1 MEGEGEPIPKAKYGY
16 SGDQRFDCKPVIVA
30 LVATRAGFPLAYE
43 VMEGNRSDRTT
54 LRDFLDQMEKPYGQA
69 RRVWV
74 MDRGIPT
81 EAVLQEMRNREREV
95 YYLVGTP
102 RSKVQPYEK
111 KWLELPWKKVRE
123 PVEVK
128 RFADHGEWYVLAK
141 SEGRQAQE
149 RAMRRKRLARLLRKL
164 RVMHKSLPLR
174 DQLLLR
180 MGAAK
185 KEAGRA
191 FGFVELRVPEEA
203 EPVTREAFP
212 FQVNQEKLRRLS
224 CAMATICCDRI
235 WWRKIRRCCGNG
247 MSN

>member
-1 MEGEGEPIPKAKYGY
+1 M
-16 SGDQRFDCKPVIVA
+16 IVA

-102 RSKVQPYEK
+102 RSQVQPYEK

-123 PVEVK
+123 PVEGK

-149 RAMRRKRLARLLRKL
+149 RVMRRKRPARWVVETARDAQEPAAAGPATIAHGSCQEGS
-164 RVMHKSLPLR
+164 RAWVWICRTACTEGRGTGHPRGLPLPGQPR
-174 DQLLLR
+174 
-180 MGAAK
+180 
-185 KEAGRA
+185 
-191 FGFVELRVPEEA
+191 EA
-203 EPVTREAFP
+203 EE
-212 FQVNQEKLRRLS
+212 
-224 CAMATICCDRI
+224 
-235 WWRKIRRCCGNG
+235 G
-247 MSN
+247 

>member
-1 MEGEGEPIPKAKYGY
+1 
-16 SGDQRFDCKPVIVA
+16 
-30 LVATRAGFPLAYE
+30 
-43 VMEGNRSDRTT
+43 
-54 LRDFLDQMEKPYGQA
+54 
-69 RRVWV
+69 
-74 MDRGIPT
+74 
-81 EAVLQEMRNREREV
+81 
-95 YYLVGTP
+95 
-102 RSKVQPYEK
+102 
-111 KWLELPWKKVRE
+111 
-123 PVEVK
+123 
-128 RFADHGEWYVLAK
+128 
-141 SEGRQAQE
+141 
-149 RAMRRKRLARLLRKL
+149 MRRKRLARLLRKL

-185 KEAGRA
+185 KEGGRA
-191 FGFVELRVPEEA
+191 FGFVELRVPKEG